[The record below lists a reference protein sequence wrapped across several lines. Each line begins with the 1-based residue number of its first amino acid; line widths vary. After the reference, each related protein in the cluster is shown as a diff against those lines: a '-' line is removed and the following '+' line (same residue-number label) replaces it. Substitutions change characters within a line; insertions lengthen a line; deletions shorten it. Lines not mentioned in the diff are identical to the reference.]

1 MLCLSFV
8 VPAAK
13 ADVTIGLP
21 AASNNCFPFGCG
33 YSGEYQQVY
42 THGAFSGPITITNL
56 EFFNTPYNSHA
67 TAMNSGTWTISLS
80 TTSADW
86 TTLSNTFASN
96 IGSNN
101 TQVFS
106 GNLAQSWTFG
116 DTLTIHLSTP
126 FTYNP
131 SQGNLLMD
139 VYATGTSASGGNIF
153 FDASYNSVTGRVYHL
168 GGTSGGVIET
178 EGGFGLVTGFSTSA
192 VPIPGAIL
200 LFAPGL
206 AGLAAIRRRFKK

>member
-1 MLCLSFV
+1 
-8 VPAAK
+8 
-13 ADVTIGLP
+13 
-21 AASNNCFPFGCG
+21 
-33 YSGEYQQVY
+33 
-42 THGAFSGPITITNL
+42 
-56 EFFNTPYNSHA
+56 
-67 TAMNSGTWTISLS
+67 
-80 TTSADW
+80 
-86 TTLSNTFASN
+86 
-96 IGSNN
+96 
-101 TQVFS
+101 
-106 GNLAQSWTFG
+106 
-116 DTLTIHLSTP
+116 
-126 FTYNP
+126 
-131 SQGNLLMD
+131 MD